1 MRFNDTISAFV
12 QSRLAAQDDHE
23 AAVVDGATV
32 VEVVVVVAAIEVDVV
47 GATVVEVVLEV
58 DVVVVADDTVVSRGG
73 VTTVSEV
80 VVDVRVT
87 GEVDSVG
94 CCETE
99 EPFSRATSHVTVMF
113 CWRHFP
119 VRGRFNTR
127 VETSTHAVAFL
138 PRVNLATFIDPL
150 GHRAPSASF
159 MIRVLESTQS
169 CGGSSIDDHVTLN
182 SPR

>member
-1 MRFNDTISAFV
+1 MTINALV
-12 QSRLAAQDDHE
+12 QSREAAHDGHE
-23 AAVVDGATV
+23 AAVVVGATVVEVV
-32 VEVVVVVAAIEVDVV
+32 VEVVVVVAAVEVDVV

-58 DVVVVADDTVVSRGG
+58 DVVVVADDTVVAMGD
-73 VTTVSEV
+73 VTAGSEV

-87 GEVDSVG
+87 GEIDSVG

-99 EPFSRATSHVTVMF
+99 EPSSRDTSHVTVMF

-138 PRVNLATFIDPL
+138 PRVNLATFIEPF

-169 CGGSSIDDHVTLN
+169 CGGSSMDDHVTLN

>member
-1 MRFNDTISAFV
+1 M
-12 QSRLAAQDDHE
+12 
-23 AAVVDGATV
+23 
-32 VEVVVVVAAIEVDVV
+32 
-47 GATVVEVVLEV
+47 VLEV
-58 DVVVVADDTVVSRGG
+58 DVVVVADDTVVAVGDATAG
-73 VTTVSEV
+73 SEV

-87 GEVDSVG
+87 GEIDSDG
-94 CCETE
+94 RCETV
-99 EPFSRATSHVTVMF
+99 EPSSRATNHVTVMF

-138 PRVNLATFIDPL
+138 PRVNLATFIDPF

-159 MIRVLESTQS
+159 MIRVFESTQS